1 MRWFLPTILSAIFI
15 VISMQTPISHP
26 QSVWLWLCFAFIQY
40 ANTNIHKIWVG
51 KNEIK
56 FFDYIVIAMIVRGFV
71 GFGCFGGFLWADVQN
86 IRLFTFYF
94 IFLYLF
100 FLCFEIYNLL
110 ANLHPDSK
118 PH

>member
-1 MRWFLPTILSAIFI
+1 MLWFLPTLLSGIAIVILS
-15 VISMQTPISHP
+15 QTSLQHP
-26 QSVWLWLCFAFIQY
+26 QALWLWLCFGFVNY

-51 KNEIK
+51 KHQIR
-56 FFDYIVIAMIVRGFV
+56 FFDYVIIAMVVRTIVGLGV
-71 GFGCFGGFLWADVQN
+71 FGGFLLAGVQN
-86 IRLFTFYF
+86 IRLFTLYF

-118 PH
+118 PR

>member
-1 MRWFLPTILSAIFI
+1 MMATQTYLP
-15 VISMQTPISHP
+15 HP
-26 QSVWLWLCFAFIQY
+26 QAVWLWFCFAFIQY

-51 KNEIK
+51 KNDIK
-56 FFDYIVIAMIVRGFV
+56 FFDYVIIAMIVRSIVSFS
-71 GFGCFGGFLWADVQN
+71 CFGGFLWVGIQN

-110 ANLHPDSK
+110 TNLHPDSK
-118 PH
+118 PR

>member
-1 MRWFLPTILSAIFI
+1 MLWFLPTLLSGLVILALH
-15 VISMQTPISHP
+15 QTTLYHSEA
-26 QSVWLWLCFAFIQY
+26 VWLWVCFGFINY

-51 KNEIK
+51 KSQIK
-56 FFDYIVIAMIVRGFV
+56 FFDYVIIAMVIRGFV
-71 GFGCFGGFLWADVQN
+71 SFGCFVGFLMIGVQN
-86 IRLFTFYF
+86 IRLFTLYF

-118 PH
+118 PR